1 MRKSEEKNKRGE
13 KEDDNA
19 EEEEE
24 EEERLEIHTAAMY
37 DRWASR
43 MHRLAVPLLIG
54 TAAMRRMAMFAR
66 ARTYTCMCVRVNA
79 HIRINFHVCASCALT
94 YAYHS

>member
-1 MRKSEEKNKRGE
+1 MRKNEEKNKRGE

-19 EEEEE
+19 EEEE

-66 ARTYTCMCVRVNA
+66 AGTHVYVY
-79 HIRINFHVCASCALT
+79 VCA
-94 YAYHS
+94 

>member
-1 MRKSEEKNKRGE
+1 MGRQWWKLVGRRSSEKNEKNKRGE

-66 ARTYTCMCVRVNA
+66 ARTYICVRARVNV
-79 HIRINFHVCASCALT
+79 RISV
-94 YAYHS
+94 